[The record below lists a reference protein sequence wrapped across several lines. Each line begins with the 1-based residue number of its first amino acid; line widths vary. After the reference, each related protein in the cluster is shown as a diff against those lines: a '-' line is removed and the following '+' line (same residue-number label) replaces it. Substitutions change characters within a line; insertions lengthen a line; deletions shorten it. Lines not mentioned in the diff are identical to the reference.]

1 VIRRF
6 WADRG
11 VYRPLPSIAAFVE
24 GSYNPGFRHDRPEM
38 GDERLDS
45 WKEIA
50 GYLKRDVTTVQRW
63 EKREGMPVHRHLH
76 DKLGSV
82 YAYRSE
88 LDAWTQSRNVGLTR
102 DEGNSNEPV
111 AQAGGTSVPARTARS
126 WTAAFAAMVVV
137 LVCVGTYAW
146 LRARTEFFWRNP
158 VADVQSKRVDD
169 GGTERAAAI
178 SRDGRLVAFQ
188 SDHNGQVDVVLTQTG
203 TGDFYNLTQG
213 RFPGLVNDLVRA
225 LAFSP
230 DGAFVTFWVR
240 HGEAGADIWEVPV
253 LGGKPQLYL
262 EGTGEVDWSND
273 GSLLVYHTTGPGDP
287 TFIRS
292 PGQGGK
298 DREVLAA
305 RPGLHAHFPTWS
317 PDRQFIYFV
326 RGEIASGTDL
336 RNSDVWRVNAS
347 GGAPERITHHNSR
360 VTHPVLLDDRTLM
373 YLATDDDGS
382 GPWLYT
388 MDVNR
393 RVAHQVSPGIEA
405 FTSLAA
411 SADGRQLVATVPHPQ
426 GTLWRVPLGDRPV
439 DGSEGSLI
447 SLTTGPGVLPRLG
460 PDYLLYVSSTGSG
473 DGIWKI
479 GTGAGDSATSLWSG
493 AGGRI
498 FGVPAIDSDGKRI
511 AFSVRQRGKTLLY
524 VMNADGTQARIVTSA
539 LTLVGSPVW
548 QPGGNV
554 VTSSASVNGTPR
566 LYQISLDGSV
576 TPLSQEYAIDPVW
589 SSDGRFVVYSGPD
602 VGTSFPLNA
611 VTAGGAPFPLPNLKL
626 PRGARRVRFVDHGR
640 AIVVMRGDIQ
650 HKDLWRIDLATGA
663 DRQLTRLAADFN
675 IEDFDISSDERDI
688 VLERIQDRSD
698 VVLITVR

>member
-1 VIRRF
+1 
-6 WADRG
+6 
-11 VYRPLPSIAAFVE
+11 
-24 GSYNPGFRHDRPEM
+24 M
-38 GDERLDS
+38 GDDRLDS

-88 LDAWTQSRNVGLTR
+88 LDAWTQSRNVGLAR
-102 DEGNSNEPV
+102 DEGNSNEP
-111 AQAGGTSVPARTARS
+111 AAPAAAATSALARTARS
-126 WTAAFAAMVVV
+126 WRIAFAAIVAL
-137 LVCVGTYAW
+137 LVCGGTYAW
-146 LRARTEFFWRNP
+146 LHARTEFFWRNP
-158 VADVQSKRVDD
+158 LADVQLKRVDF

-178 SRDGRLVAFQ
+178 SRDGRFIAFQ
-188 SDHNGQVDVVLTQTG
+188 SDRDGQVDVILTQTG
-203 TGDFYNLTQG
+203 TGGFYNLTQG

-225 LAFSP
+225 LAFTP

-240 HGEAGADIWEVPV
+240 HSEAGADIWEVPV

-287 TFIRS
+287 TFIRN

-298 DREVLAA
+298 DRELIRAS
-305 RPGLHAHFPTWS
+305 PGLHAHFPVWS
-317 PDRQFIYFV
+317 PNRQFIYFV
-326 RGEIASGTDL
+326 RGEIAAGADL
-336 RNSDVWRVNAS
+336 RNSDIWRVSAS
-347 GGAPERITHHNSR
+347 GGEPERITHHNSR

-373 YLATDDDGS
+373 YLATDDGGS

-393 RVAHQVSPGIEA
+393 RVAHRVSPGIEA

-411 SADGRQLVATVPHPQ
+411 SADGRRLVATVAHPQ

-439 DGSEGSLI
+439 DGSEGSPI
-447 SLTTGPGVLPRLG
+447 SLTTGPGFLPSLG

-473 DGIWKI
+473 DAIWKI
-479 GTGAGDSATSLWSG
+479 GTGAADSATSLWTS

-498 FGVPAIDSDGKRI
+498 FGVPSIDPGGKRI
-511 AFSVRQRGKTLLY
+511 AFSVEQQGKTLLY
-524 VMNADGTQARIVTSA
+524 VMNADGTQARIVTGA
-539 LTLVGSPVW
+539 LALVGSPVW
-548 QPGGNV
+548 QPGGNS

-566 LYQISLDGSV
+566 LYRISLDGSV
-576 TPLSQEYAIDPVW
+576 APLSQDYAIDPVW

-611 VTAGGAPFPLPNLKL
+611 VTANGAPFPLPNLKL
-626 PRGARRVRFVDHGR
+626 PRGARRVRFVDQDR

-663 DRQLTRLAADFN
+663 DRQLTRLAPDFN
-675 IEDFDISSDERDI
+675 IEDFDISSDQRGI
-688 VLERIQDRSD
+688 VVERIQDRSD
-698 VVLITVR
+698 VVLLSVR

>member
-1 VIRRF
+1 M
-6 WADRG
+6 
-11 VYRPLPSIAAFVE
+11 E
-24 GSYNPGFRHDRPEM
+24 GSYNPGFRQHVPEM
-38 GDERLDS
+38 GDDRLDS

-88 LDAWTQSRNVGLTR
+88 LDAWTQSRNVGLPR
-102 DEGNSNEPV
+102 DEANSSGLAAEAGAATPV
-111 AQAGGTSVPARTARS
+111 RARTARS
-126 WTAAFAAMVVV
+126 WTAAFAAIVAV
-137 LVCVGTYAW
+137 LVCVGTYVW
-146 LRARTEFFWRNP
+146 LRMRTEFFWRNP
-158 VADVQSKRVDD
+158 IADVQLKRVDY

-178 SRDGRLVAFQ
+178 SRDGRLIVFQ
-188 SDHNGQVDVVLTQTG
+188 SDRDGQVDVILKHTG
-203 TGDFYNLTQG
+203 TGAFYNLTQG
-213 RFPGLVNDLVRA
+213 HFSGLVNDLVRT

-240 HGEAGADIWEVPV
+240 DGEAGANIWAVPV
-253 LGGKPQLYL
+253 LGGKPRLYL
-262 EGTGEVDWSND
+262 EKTGELDWSND

-287 TFIRS
+287 TFIRI

-298 DREVLAA
+298 DREVLSAT
-305 RPGLHAHFPTWS
+305 PGLHSHFPVWS

-326 RGEIASGTDL
+326 RAEIASGTDL
-336 RNSDVWRVNAS
+336 RNSDVWRVKAT

-393 RVAHQVSPGIEA
+393 RVAHRVSPGIEA

-411 SADGRQLVATVPHPQ
+411 SADGRQLVATVAHPQ

-439 DGSEGSLI
+439 NGSEGSLL
-447 SLTTGPGVLPRLG
+447 SLTTGPGVLPRIG

-479 GTGAGDSATSLWSG
+479 GTGAGDSATSLWSS

-511 AFSVRQRGKTLLY
+511 AFSVEQQGKTLLY

-539 LTLVGSPVW
+539 LTLIGSPVW
-548 QPGGNV
+548 QPGGNF
-554 VTSSASVNGTPR
+554 VTSSARVNGTPR
-566 LYQISLDGSV
+566 LYRISLDGSV
-576 TPLSQEYAIDPVW
+576 APISQDYAIDPVW

-602 VGTSFPLNA
+602 VGTSFSLNA
-611 VTAGGAPFPLPNLKL
+611 VTASGAPFPLPNLKL
-626 PRGARRVRFVDHGR
+626 PRGARRVRFVDQGR

-663 DRQLTRLAADFN
+663 DRQLTRLAPNFN
-675 IEDFDISSDERDI
+675 IDDFDISSDERNI
-688 VLERIQDRSD
+688 VLERIQDQSD
-698 VVLITVR
+698 VVLLTVK